1 MDPTAADA
9 IARTR
14 EWLEKAVIGLNLCPF
29 AKPVLLKN
37 QIRFQASAA
46 RTEEDLLHD
55 LRHELTLLADVS
67 PEEIDTTLLIHPQVM
82 SDFLDYNAFL
92 DAAEALLV
100 ELDLEGVIQ
109 IASFHPDYYFA
120 DTDPEDVSNCTN
132 RSPFP
137 TLHLI
142 REASLE
148 RAIEAHPDTSEIYR
162 ANIETMRRLGHEG
175 WKRLFL
181 PASGQ

>member
-1 MDPTAADA
+1 MDPAAADA

-37 QIRFQASAA
+37 QIRFHASAA
-46 RTEEDLLHD
+46 STEEELLID
-55 LRHELTLLADVS
+55 LRNELTLLARVA
-67 PEEIDTTLLIHPQVM
+67 PEETDTTLLIHPHVLNN
-82 SDFLDYNAFL
+82 FLVYNAFL
-92 DAAEALLV
+92 DTAEDLLV

-109 IASFHPDYYFA
+109 VASFHPEYCFA
-120 DTDPEDVSNCTN
+120 DTDPGDVSNCTN

-142 REASLE
+142 RESSLE
-148 RAIEAHPDTSEIYR
+148 RAIHSHPDTSVIYR
-162 ANIETMRRLGHEG
+162 TNIETMRRLGHDG
-175 WKRLFL
+175 WRRLFL
-181 PASGQ
+181 RN